1 MKIKRNG
8 EIVWGSQDYI
18 LGPVKVSSLSKRQL
32 KAISRLP
39 VVKKIRPGWSY
50 LTPDGFYLIP
60 GTQVITWV
68 ITSREGGD
76 ER

>member
-1 MKIKRNG
+1 MKIKRTG
-8 EIVWGSQDYI
+8 EIIWGSQDYI
-18 LGPVKVSSLSKRQL
+18 LGPVRLTDLSRRQL